1 MSKQFQILAS
11 VRQGGVLSPCLFA
24 VFIDSIVCKL
34 RLAGDGAS
42 ICRHYLGCMLYADD
56 IMLVCNSITAMQR
69 TLDIFSRETEML
81 DFSFDTAKSVA
92 LGIGPRFKHA
102 CAPLVLAGA
111 SLEYV
116 HQNKY
121 LGLLLKASRKL
132 KCSFDQA
139 NIKVYRFFNAMC
151 YRAKNAVPN

>member
-1 MSKQFQILAS
+1 MRKAKYEYKLLLRQKSFQPQL
-11 VRQGGVLSPCLFA
+11 CFTN
-24 VFIDSIVCKL
+24 
-34 RLAGDGAS
+34 
-42 ICRHYLGCMLYADD
+42 YLY

-69 TLDIFSRETEML
+69 MLDICSREAEML
-81 DFSFDTAKSVA
+81 DFSFNTAKSVA
-92 LGIGPRFKHA
+92 LRIGPRFKHA